1 MSSGKIDPDSPKPS
15 EDELLVRQCLR
26 GSEQGWSALIDK
38 YKNLIFSIPIKLGL
52 SREDAAEI
60 FQAVC
65 LALLRDLPELKE
77 PRALPAWLIQLT
89 SHKCV
94 RWKHEQRRYVDANIE
109 EVTLAKTS
117 GLPEQVVEEIE
128 REQIVREALGEVSAE
143 CRQLVDLLFYSNPPV
158 PYDEAARTLGLAKG
172 SIGATRMRCL
182 EKLRRSLEKKG
193 IR

>member
-1 MSSGKIDPDSPKPS
+1 MTSGTNDPNHPKVSS
-15 EDELLVRQCLR
+15 DELLVRQCLR

-94 RWKHEQRRYVDANIE
+94 RWKQEQRRYVGADIA
-109 EVTLAKTS
+109 EVTLAETS

-128 REQIVREALGEVSAE
+128 REQIVREALGEVSEE

>member
-1 MSSGKIDPDSPKPS
+1 MSSGKNYPDHAKPS
-15 EDELLVRQCLR
+15 ADEALVRQCLH

-65 LALLRDLPELKE
+65 LALLHDLPELKE

-94 RWKHEQRRYVDANIE
+94 RWRHEQSRYVAADIE
-109 EVTLAKTS
+109 EVTLAETS

-128 REQIVREALGEVSAE
+128 REQIVREALTEISLE
-143 CRQLVDLLFYSNPPV
+143 CRQLVDLLFYSSPPV

>member
-1 MSSGKIDPDSPKPS
+1 MSSGKNVPDPSKPS
-15 EDELLVRQCLR
+15 EDELLIRECLR
-26 GSEQGWSALIDK
+26 GSENGWSALIDK

-52 SREDAAEI
+52 SRDDAAEI

-65 LALLRDLPELKE
+65 LALLHDLPELKE

-89 SHKCV
+89 SHKCL
-94 RWKHEQRRYVDANIE
+94 RWKQDQRRYVGTEIQ
-109 EVTLAKTS
+109 EVTLAETS

-128 REQIVREALGEVSAE
+128 REQIVREALSEVSAE
-143 CRQLVDLLFYSNPPV
+143 CRRLVDLLFYSNPPV
-158 PYDEAARTLGLAKG
+158 PYDEAARALGLAKG